1 MRRDENATR
10 SMTVSIVERWLE
22 ERIGLSADT
31 IGSEAIAK
39 AVQSRMQVCD
49 LRNREAYAAY
59 LSRSEAEWEELIDSV
74 IIPETWFFRN
84 YRSFEFLRHYVK
96 TEWMTGRANRK
107 LRALSLPC
115 STGEEPYSIAITLLD
130 AGLSEQAIHVD
141 AIDVSGR
148 SLEKARLGLYGAES
162 FRGKDMDFSFRQSFF
177 EAQGEK
183 FQICAALRQ
192 IVHFQKGN
200 LLAPAFLAKEDPYD
214 VIFCRNVLIYLGAA
228 AKNQAVSLLERL
240 LSVSGIMF
248 VGHAERPAFVG
259 APFEWIQESGVFACR
274 RATALQ
280 RVAGLADRQHGKTGK
295 MAAPDVPLP
304 QKPVAPYVPTFER
317 RHPSQANVAPAKTGS
332 TRIEVA
338 PPARV
343 SQERRHAPDTMMQTL
358 ARARQFAD
366 QGQLTEALALCDSVL
381 KTEAAHVHA
390 HFLKG
395 LIYQALR
402 DDRRA
407 EEWFN
412 KAVYLDPNH
421 EDALSYLAALAE
433 FRGDPGK
440 AARLRQRIERIRK
453 KT

>member
-1 MRRDENATR
+1 MALH
-10 SMTVSIVERWLE
+10 MVERLLE

-49 LRNREAYAAY
+49 LTSREAYAAY
-59 LSRSEAEWEELIDSV
+59 LLRSEAEWEELIESV

-115 STGEEPYSIAITLLD
+115 STGEEPYSMAITLLD
-130 AGLSEQAIHVD
+130 AGLSEQAIHID
-141 AIDVSGR
+141 AVDVSAK
-148 SLEKARLGLYGAES
+148 SLEKARIGLYGAES

-177 EAQGEK
+177 EAQGDK
-183 FQICAALRQ
+183 FQICSALRQ

-214 VIFCRNVLIYLGAA
+214 VIFCRNVLIYLGTA
-228 AKNQAVSLLERL
+228 AKNQTVSLLERL
-240 LSVSGIMF
+240 LSISGVMF
-248 VGHAERPAFVG
+248 VGHAERPAFAG

-280 RVAGLADRQHGKTGK
+280 RASVSADRQHGKKGVK
-295 MAAPDVPLP
+295 MPVPDVPQP
-304 QKPVAPYVPTFER
+304 QKPVAPYVSVFER
-317 RHPSQANVAPAKTGS
+317 RHSSQSNAAPAKEAAA
-332 TRIEVA
+332 RIQAAV
-338 PPARV
+338 PTLD
-343 SQERRHAPDTMMQTL
+343 SKERRHAPDTMMQTL
-358 ARARQFAD
+358 VRARQLAD

-402 DDRRA
+402 EDRLA
-407 EEWFN
+407 EEWFS